1 MRHRICVE
9 CPQDIGG
16 ELLRRDDNTS
26 HAVVLRNVR
35 HAVQP
40 PEHWDAVDALAT
52 LAGIVIEEAER
63 LQPECPVIQ
72 QLADCQ
78 LASVTGTVNRHA
90 LPALPQSPAH
100 ELERTK

>member
-78 LASVTGTVNRHA
+78 LASVTGALNRCAIDAQGASAPHD
-90 LPALPQSPAH
+90 
-100 ELERTK
+100 LERAK